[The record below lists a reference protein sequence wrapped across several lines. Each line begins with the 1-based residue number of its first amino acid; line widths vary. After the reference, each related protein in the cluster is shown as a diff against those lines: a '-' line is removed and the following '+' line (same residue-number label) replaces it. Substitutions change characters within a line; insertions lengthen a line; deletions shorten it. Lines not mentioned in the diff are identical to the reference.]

1 MMAIPFAHEVGFS
14 PILQAF
20 DSQLTA
26 HTHKINSKYDL
37 ISTVLYYWK
46 NQ

>member
-1 MMAIPFAHEVGFS
+1 MMAIPFAHEVGLS

-20 DSQLTA
+20 HSQLTA
-26 HTHKINSKYDL
+26 HTQNQQQIWHDKY
-37 ISTVLYYWK
+37 STTGK